1 MNRTFGTSLPT
12 DGPGLSAF
20 ISCMLLPP
28 TSGRTASRNTRM
40 PMPPIQ
46 WEKQRHILVQWLSS
60 STLSTT
66 LAPVVV
72 KPETISN
79 IASTKDGISPVSMN
93 GTQPNALIKI
103 QPSAVQT
110 KPSLA

>member
-1 MNRTFGTSLPT
+1 
-12 DGPGLSAF
+12 
-20 ISCMLLPP
+20 MLLPP

-46 WEKQRHILVQWLSS
+46 WEKQRHMLVQWLSA
-60 STLSTT
+60 STLTTT

-79 IASTKDGISPVSMN
+79 SASMNDGISSVSIN
-93 GTQPNALIKI
+93 GRQPNTLIRI
-103 QPSAVQT
+103 QPNAVQT
-110 KPSLA
+110 KPSFA